1 MDEDICC
8 WILEYLLLQHHLEDS
23 ILNRLLTIFPV
34 SDNDVRSKRM
44 ILLRGIQS
52 ELGKGRVS
60 EKVLELLE
68 FVEELDHREGI
79 PTSEK
84 MRGAYCAAVVD
95 CTMKS
100 VIGSADVELQLFNA
114 VKRIWKGRV
123 LEMEKLGSV
132 GLISDEIRKWRDEF
146 EKGLWNEVERGEVL
160 RKGTEVD
167 AARLVREYVEEAWE
181 SLGPSFLEL
190 AAETFIKK
198 KKESDVG
205 ANVCQ
210 NLDNVEDGA
219 VCNDEEMNLPP
230 RNDGNAAVPCDDA
243 TTLRTIYYDDAAVM
257 DEEGHDLGGNDNNR
271 VANSADVQLAEA
283 VQSQETQKGN
293 RMKRKHVAG
302 HARRRCTRRV
312 EICGSENLDSEE
324 ETNQFDTLT
333 TPVVNKAQEALK
345 TSSMELQAAVKDPL
359 PDALRMAERLASEKS
374 AGNISYGPSV
384 ENPNRG
390 YESTGDTSAE
400 KSLDGNSANEGNLE
414 NQESRHQS
422 YVRKCN
428 LMERNSTAHTV
439 EWDDSEGGAS
449 EGLPDQAPRPHLC
462 SPNTGFISPLRKS
475 DAAPFGR
482 RRRKK
487 KWSVEEEDKL
497 IQGVKKFGE
506 GNWKL
511 ILDCYR
517 EVFQERTSTDLKDKW
532 RNLMRYPK
540 TY

>member
-8 WILEYLLLQHHLEDS
+8 WILEYLLRQHQLEDS

-34 SDNDVRSKRM
+34 SDNEVRLKRM

-52 ELGKGRVS
+52 ELGTGGVS

-68 FVEELDHREGI
+68 FMEELDHRGGT

-95 CTMKS
+95 CTMKL

-123 LEMEKLGSV
+123 LVMQKLGSV
-132 GLISDEIRKWRDEF
+132 GLITDEIRKWRDEF
-146 EKGLWNEVERGEVL
+146 EKGLWNEAERGEVL
-160 RKGTEVD
+160 RKGAEVD
-167 AARLVREYVEEAWE
+167 AVRLVREYVEEAWE

-198 KKESDVG
+198 KRECEMEG
-205 ANVCQ
+205 NVCR
-210 NLDNVEDGA
+210 NLDNKKEHGD
-219 VCNDEEMNLPP
+219 VCNDEDMNLPP
-230 RNDGNAAVPCDDA
+230 RNNEKAAVSYEDA
-243 TTLRTIYYDDAAVM
+243 TTLCPVDNDDAAVM
-257 DEEGHDLGGNDNNR
+257 DEEGHDLGGDDNNR
-271 VANSADVQLAEA
+271 VANSAIVQLAGA
-283 VQSQETQKGN
+283 VESQETQKRN

-302 HARRRCTRRV
+302 HARHRCIRRV
-312 EICGSENLDSEE
+312 EIGGSKNSDSEE
-324 ETNQFDTLT
+324 EPNQFDTLP
-333 TPVVNKAQEALK
+333 TPAVNKAQEALK

-359 PDALRMAERLASEKS
+359 PDALRMAERLALER
-374 AGNISYGPSV
+374 PSV

-390 YESTGDTSAE
+390 NESTGNTSAE
-400 KSLDGNSANEGNLE
+400 KSLDGNPANESNLE
-414 NQESRHQS
+414 NQESRRQS
-422 YVRKCN
+422 DVHKCN

-439 EWDDSEGGAS
+439 EWDDSDDGAS
-449 EGLPDQAPRPHLC
+449 EGLPDQARRPHLC
-462 SPNTGFISPLRKS
+462 SPNTRFVSPLRKR

-482 RRRKK
+482 RRQKK

-497 IQGVKKFGE
+497 MQGVKKFGE

-540 TY
+540 AGHI